1 MIENQAAREKQN
13 HVILLLVY
21 YLSIS
26 IAIHGGAL
34 NRGIKQAE
42 NITSV
47 HAADLSRKGK
57 KEKKTGKKQTKLNI
71 AKQLCN
77 LKALSMWCDI
87 GIIVHQASL
96 KYVRVVTYDRSF
108 ISSSKLIIKCT
119 CMIACKANNYY
130 RLNSLLILTIVSIY
144 PPQD

>member
-1 MIENQAAREKQN
+1 MIENQAARKKQN
-13 HVILLLVY
+13 HRVILLLVY
-21 YLSIS
+21 YLSTS

-47 HAADLSRKGK
+47 HAAGLSRKGK

-77 LKALSMWCDI
+77 LKALSM
-87 GIIVHQASL
+87 
-96 KYVRVVTYDRSF
+96 
-108 ISSSKLIIKCT
+108 
-119 CMIACKANNYY
+119 
-130 RLNSLLILTIVSIY
+130 
-144 PPQD
+144 